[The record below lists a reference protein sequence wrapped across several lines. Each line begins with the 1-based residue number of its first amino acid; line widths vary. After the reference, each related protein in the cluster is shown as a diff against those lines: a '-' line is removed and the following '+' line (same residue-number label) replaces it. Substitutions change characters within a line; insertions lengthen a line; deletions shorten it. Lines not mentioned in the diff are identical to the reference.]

1 MARAVDDEDFILHV
15 DEVFPITGRG
25 VVATGVLRSGSLRNG
40 DQVDVWQDG
49 RLITTASARIEFT
62 CRRTADPRTI
72 ALLFAD
78 VAPDDLRAGQVIRR
92 SAK

>member
-1 MARAVDDEDFILHV
+1 
-15 DEVFPITGRG
+15 
-25 VVATGVLRSGSLRNG
+25 
-40 DQVDVWQDG
+40 VDVWQDG

-78 VAPDDLRAGQVIRR
+78 VKPDDLSAGQVIRR